1 MEINVQRMK
10 EQTTDRDK
18 ILISNI
24 PNKKDLYIQYINDF
38 KCSIKK
44 INNPIKIKEK

>member
-10 EQTTDRDK
+10 EQTTDQDK

-24 PNKKDLYIQYINDF
+24 PNKKDLY
-38 KCSIKK
+38 
-44 INNPIKIKEK
+44 P

>member
-1 MEINVQRMK
+1 MEINIKRMK

-24 PNKKDLYIQYINDF
+24 PNKKDLYPEYIND
-38 KCSIKK
+38 SQMQY
-44 INNPIKIKEK
+44 